1 MAILTPGDLGNT
13 VNAAQPAGQV
23 LAQVGGKPI
32 TEEDVTRFIQAMGRN
47 GQAYN
52 NPKGR
57 AAVLEQMIAQRL
69 FLLDAQRNLYEREPA
84 FKAQLAA
91 VKEQLLMEYAIT
103 KCIQSVRVT
112 EEEVRAYYD
121 AHKDDLQAEESVNA
135 SHILVDSEE
144 KANSILADIRAGK
157 ISFEDAARQYSTCPS
172 GKQGGSLGDFARGQM
187 VPEFDQAVFAL
198 QEGELTGPVKTQFGY
213 HLIRMNK
220 KNEATPIS
228 YADIRE
234 ELYQQVM
241 QEKQQEAYQKKI
253 NQLKISRRQD
263 VRQIAGA
270 PSRSPG
276 APAFRNAAEGA
287 FGRSR
292 KGGQPC
298 RIKAY
303 WTPWRSRSG
312 RRSSRFP

>member
-1 MAILTPGDLGNT
+1 MTQMGAACNYENCSKLAFPLQNALAISFFLWYTGVTMNFVTSRQGEITDMAILTPGDLGNT
-13 VNAAQPAGQV
+13 VNAQPAGQV

-253 NQLKISRRQD
+253 NQLKILYPVD
-263 VRQIAGA
+263 
-270 PSRSPG
+270 
-276 APAFRNAAEGA
+276 
-287 FGRSR
+287 
-292 KGGQPC
+292 KM
-298 RIKAY
+298 
-303 WTPWRSRSG
+303 
-312 RRSSRFP
+312 

>member
-1 MAILTPGDLGNT
+1 MNFVTSRQGEITDMAILTPGDLGNT
-13 VNAAQPAGQV
+13 VNAQPAGQV

-213 HLIRMNK
+213 HLIQVIERRMEKNGNPQRMRIAARQQLREK
-220 KNEATPIS
+220 KLGEAV
-228 YADIRE
+228 YNWQRELRDRAYVEIRDSH
-234 ELYQQVM
+234 Y
-241 QEKQQEAYQKKI
+241 
-253 NQLKISRRQD
+253 
-263 VRQIAGA
+263 
-270 PSRSPG
+270 
-276 APAFRNAAEGA
+276 
-287 FGRSR
+287 
-292 KGGQPC
+292 
-298 RIKAY
+298 
-303 WTPWRSRSG
+303 
-312 RRSSRFP
+312 